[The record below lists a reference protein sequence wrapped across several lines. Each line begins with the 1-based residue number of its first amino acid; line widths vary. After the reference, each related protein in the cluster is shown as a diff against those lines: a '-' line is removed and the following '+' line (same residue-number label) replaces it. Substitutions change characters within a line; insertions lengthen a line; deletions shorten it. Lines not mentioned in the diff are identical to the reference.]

1 MRMSERPVDRE
12 FKSHQPHVF
21 VMVIF
26 ASGACREGLGRNYYR
41 AGQDSVTEAMAP
53 AAPEGSPPAAGKRL
67 RIVFKKD
74 PPPTTSNPWG
84 ILAEKPP
91 CPAVIREG
99 S

>member
-1 MRMSERPVDRE
+1 
-12 FKSHQPHVF
+12 

-53 AAPEGSPPAAGKRL
+53 AAPEGSPPRRASDCIAL
-67 RIVFKKD
+67 T
-74 PPPTTSNPWG
+74 PS
-84 ILAEKPP
+84 